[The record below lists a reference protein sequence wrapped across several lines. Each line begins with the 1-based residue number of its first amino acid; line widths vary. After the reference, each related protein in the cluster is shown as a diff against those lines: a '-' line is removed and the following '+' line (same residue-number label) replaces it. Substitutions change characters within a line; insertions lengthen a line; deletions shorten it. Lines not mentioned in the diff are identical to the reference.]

1 MSRAKTE
8 TKTSIL
14 RRTSAVSNLDMWC
27 YLIMQQQVMA
37 CCLLCRFFLAWL
49 LNPNESHNLR
59 DTFLK
64 HFLLDISV
72 EFDTLNFQDFEIRR
86 EWKNI
91 DLLIITNGFAVCIEN
106 KVDSQEHSNQLVRY
120 KEIIKES

>member
-1 MSRAKTE
+1 MNNDTISIDKLKKLEKDFDFERLELNLKLPNIFR
-8 TKTSIL
+8 IL
-14 RRTSAVSNLDMWC
+14 RISRTEIRHSN
-27 YLIMQQQVMA
+27 
-37 CCLLCRFFLAWL
+37 FLAWL

-91 DLLIITNGFAVCIEN
+91 DLLIITNGFAVCSEN
-106 KVDSQEHSNQLVRY
+106 KVDSQEH
-120 KEIIKES
+120 